1 MSHPPNIKFSI
12 ILPVRN
18 GGEFVKE
25 CIRSILAQSVNNYN
39 LIILDNASTD
49 GTLDWIMKLNNEKIV
64 CYPSDK
70 QLSIEEN
77 WARIKEV
84 PRNEFMTMIGHDD
97 LLHPDYLTVMNE
109 LISQNPDAS
118 LYQTHFRYIDKNGV
132 LLRKCQ
138 PMNPIQTADEFLLGQ
153 IVKSIDSTGTG
164 YMMRSKDYDALGG
177 IPSLYPNLI
186 YADYELWVR
195 LTHLSFKAT
204 SPREC
209 FSYRIHSSMSALTNG
224 EAYQE
229 AFGKYVL
236 FLNDIRE
243 KDSAI
248 DTVLSNYGKRF
259 LMDNCE
265 SLSHRI
271 LKTALSNRKIS
282 VWTSVKKSKSYA
294 ELLIPGQSFHPLLK
308 PRILLAVLLDNKLGI
323 MLFMFVKRFRN
334 KGVTSFKS

>member
-1 MSHPPNIKFSI
+1 MLAFSI
-12 ILPVRN
+12 VLPVKN
-18 GGEFVKE
+18 GGAYVKD
-25 CIRSILAQSVNNYN
+25 CIKSLLSQTYPSYDILV
-39 LIILDNASTD
+39 LDNNSTD
-49 GTLDWIMKLNNEKIV
+49 GTLEWIRSIYDSRIRIV
-64 CYPSDK
+64 ESK
-70 QLSIEEN
+70 TSLSIEQN
-77 WARIKEV
+77 WARIKDY
-84 PRNEFMTMIGHDD
+84 PRNEYMTVIGHDD
-97 LLHPDYLTVMNE
+97 LLDPGYLSEMVD
-109 LISQNPDAS
+109 LIGQYPNAS
-118 LYQTHFRYIDKNGV
+118 LYQTHYRYIDSQDGFI
-132 LLRKCQ
+132 RKSQ
-138 PMNPIQTADEFLLGQ
+138 PMDAKQYADGFLMGQ
-153 IVKSIDSTGTG
+153 ILKSQDSTGTG
-164 YMMRSKDYDALGG
+164 YMMRTKDYDALGG
-177 IPSLYPNLI
+177 IPYTYPNLI

-195 LTHLSFKAT
+195 LTLLSFKAT

-236 FLNDIRE
+236 FLNDIRK

-282 VWTSVKKSKSYA
+282 VWTSVKKSKGYA